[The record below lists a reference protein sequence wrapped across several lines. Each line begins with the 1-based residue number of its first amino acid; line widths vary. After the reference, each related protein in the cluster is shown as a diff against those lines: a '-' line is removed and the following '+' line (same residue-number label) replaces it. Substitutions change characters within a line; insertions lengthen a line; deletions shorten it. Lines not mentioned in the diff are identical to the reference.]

1 MIIDLLIID
10 HYFSNLQDKYG
21 LEVTMVSHGVKMV
34 YVPFMPGHKK
44 RLPQQWV

>member
-1 MIIDLLIID
+1 MIYSDIDVFDILL
-10 HYFSNLQDKYG
+10 SLQDKYG

-44 RLPQQWV
+44 RLPQQ